1 MAQLISLVVPFYN
14 EVETIDQFV
23 STILPIVES
32 IPDAKWEI
40 VCVDDGSKDLTLAK
54 LISYSSR
61 DSRFKLVELSRNF
74 GKEAALTAGMD
85 FATGDALIPIDA
97 DLQDPP
103 ELIGEMIEA
112 WRSGAEVVLA
122 RRIDRSTDSLLK
134 RKTAAWFYQLHNR
147 LSKINLPENVG
158 DFRLMDR
165 MVVDALKQLPERQRF
180 MKGIFA
186 WIGFK
191 TVTIDYVRAERSA
204 GKTKFS
210 GFALWNLAME
220 GFTSFSTVPLR
231 IWTYVGALSSIFCFL
246 YAAYIIINTLF
257 FGISVRGYASIFV
270 AIMFFGSVQM
280 ISIGLLG
287 EYIGRIYMETKQRPN
302 YIVRKLHQK

>member
-14 EVETIDQFV
+14 ESDTIDQFV
-23 STILPIVES
+23 STIIPIVEC
-32 IPDAKWEI
+32 IPDTKWEI

-54 LISYSSR
+54 LIAYSSR
-61 DSRFKLVELSRNF
+61 DSRFKVVELSRNF

-85 FATGDALIPIDA
+85 FATGDAVIPIDA

-165 MVVDALKQLPERQRF
+165 MVVDALKLLPERQRF

-231 IWTYVGALSSIFCFL
+231 IWTYIGVLSSILCFL

-257 FGISVRGYASIFV
+257 FGVSVRGYASIFV

-302 YIVRKLHQK
+302 YVIRKLYQK

>member
-23 STILPIVES
+23 STILAIVES
-32 IPDAKWEI
+32 IPDVKWEI
-40 VCVDDGSKDLTLAK
+40 VCVDDGSVDLTLAK

-85 FATGDALIPIDA
+85 FAAGAAVIPIDA

-147 LSKINLPENVG
+147 LSKISLPENVG

-165 MVVDALKQLPERQRF
+165 IVVDALKRLPERQRF

-210 GFALWNLAME
+210 GLALWNLAME

-231 IWTYVGALSSIFCFL
+231 IWTYIGALSSVLCFL
-246 YAAYIIINTLF
+246 YAAYIIVSTLF

-287 EYIGRIYMETKQRPN
+287 EYIGRIYMETKRRPN
-302 YIVRKLHQK
+302 YIVRKLHQI